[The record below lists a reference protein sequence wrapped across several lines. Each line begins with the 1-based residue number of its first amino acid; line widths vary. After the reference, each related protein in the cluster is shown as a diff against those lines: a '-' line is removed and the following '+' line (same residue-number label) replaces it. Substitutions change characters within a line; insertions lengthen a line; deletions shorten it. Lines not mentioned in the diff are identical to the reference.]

1 MAMTTLPTD
10 GRMHGVLSS
19 LFSGHRQGRDGR
31 VIYSLFFSDERM
43 LFLLYNFFEQNFF
56 SINK

>member
-19 LFSGHRQGRDGR
+19 FGGLPVIAREETAVLFIH
-31 VIYSLFFSDERM
+31 FS
-43 LFLLYNFFEQNFF
+43 FLMKECYFF
-56 SINK
+56 SINKG